1 MDLGFLAI
9 SMLVVVSP
17 GTGVVYTIAT
27 GLSSGRRASVLAAF
41 GCTLGIVPHIAAA
54 LTGLAALL
62 YASAPAFEVVK
73 YVGVAYLLYMAWQ
86 TLREGGAL
94 AFDPA
99 ARERSP
105 ARTVL
110 TAIATNLPNPKLSL
124 FFLAFLPQF
133 VRADEPDRIAHM
145 LQLSGVFMLETF
157 VVFAAYG
164 LLAAAA
170 RHQVLSR
177 PAIVVWL
184 RRFIAAAFVALGL
197 RLALAERS

>member
-9 SMLVVVSP
+9 SMLVVISP
-17 GTGVVYTIAT
+17 GTGVVYTVAT

-41 GCTLGIVPHIAAA
+41 GCTLGIVPHMAAA

-62 YASAPAFEVVK
+62 YASAPAFEAMK

-86 TLREGGAL
+86 SLREGGAL
-94 AFDPA
+94 TFAPGR
-99 ARERSP
+99 RERSS

-110 TAIATNLPNPKLSL
+110 TAIAINLPNPKLSL

-133 VRADEPDRIAHM
+133 VRPEEPDRIGH
-145 LQLSGVFMLETF
+145 LLTLSGVFMLETF
-157 VVFAAYG
+157 VVFVAYG

-170 RHQVLSR
+170 RNEVIAR
-177 PAIVVWL
+177 PRILLWL
-184 RRFIAAAFVALGL
+184 RRGIAAAFVALGV
-197 RLALAERS
+197 RLATSSR